1 MPTEIELR
9 ENRQRAI
16 LELLEAGPVASQV
29 ELAERLSQQGFAVT
43 QSSISRDFR
52 DLGVI
57 KVHGRYV
64 APQSSAPALARL
76 RELAPFLRGQRPA
89 GPNLLVLQTLVGA
102 AQTVAVAIDQAGWP
116 EVVGSVAGDDTVFL
130 ACAHGRDQQ
139 RLMAR
144 VAVVLE
150 DRAEASERRGQ
161 R

>member
-1 MPTEIELR
+1 MPSETEIR
-9 ENRQRAI
+9 DHRQRAI
-16 LELLEAGPVASQV
+16 LELLEAEPVASQV
-29 ELAERLSQQGFAVT
+29 ELAERLSERGFAVT

-64 APQSSAPALARL
+64 APRASGPRIERL

-89 GPNLLVLQTLVGA
+89 GPHLLVLQTLVGA
-102 AQTVAVAIDQAGWP
+102 AQTVAVALDGAEWP
-116 EVVGSVAGDDTVFL
+116 EVVGTVAGDDTVFI
-130 ACAHGRDQQ
+130 ACAHARDQQ

-144 VAVVLE
+144 LGAIF
-150 DRAEASERRGQ
+150 EANGEQPERQGQ